1 MTGSCQAAVE
11 SLAAA
16 CDSAGVTMVEA
27 TYRWLM
33 HHSALGEG
41 DGLLLG
47 ASSLP
52 QLQQNLDACCED
64 EPLPAEVVAAF
75 DEAWA
80 LVQKGGDDEPF
91 PVTAPSL
98 RSVPPPPLRSAPHP
112 LHPFAHPCTAPHPT

>member
-1 MTGSCQAAVE
+1 MPRFMTGSCQAAVE

-75 DEAWA
+75 NEAWA

-91 PVTAPSL
+91 PYWRSYSADHPDRESL
-98 RSVPPPPLRSAPHP
+98 PPGAGYVAKGPK
-112 LHPFAHPCTAPHPT
+112 